1 MKKLKV
7 LQIGLSHSCGGIETF
22 LINTLNEIDKEIIE
36 MDFINVFETAKNEW
50 FYSEISSKAKIYNLP
65 DYRKHPIKFIKEIKK
80 IQEKNKYDIVHYNA
94 ASAVYLIPLLAA
106 KIAGVKHIIMHG
118 HNNSSDKG
126 VIKEIIHRISR
137 IFVPCFAN
145 HFFACSYSAGEWF
158 YNKRILKSDRFNVVK
173 NPVDIKK
180 FKFNSLERKKG
191 RKEFGISEN
200 TKVIGHV
207 GSFKKV
213 KNHKFIIKVFYE
225 YQKKHDDV
233 KLMLVGDG
241 KLFEDIKKY
250 VADLGI
256 SNKVIFTGLV
266 NDVYRVMN
274 IFDVFLFPSKCEG
287 LGTVLIEAQ
296 ANGLPCVVSDIIPY
310 EACVSNNYYK
320 VSLKNSINTWV
331 NVLEKLDSS
340 RNLFDT
346 KYECYDVVNC
356 ARELESLYFSINKIK
371 LCHFVYGIKNGGVE
385 KVLTSYFSNMCL
397 NDYDLHI
404 VSQGES
410 DLVNLNE
417 FESLGFKVHVV
428 TRKADSFFKNFKD
441 IFEILKTYNF
451 DIIHCHMSNTNF
463 FPLFY
468 GWLAGVKVRINHSHN
483 AKEKMS
489 FLLRFLSKLS
499 LIFDTHRV
507 ACSLDAA
514 EWLFESVDNV
524 YILKNAIDLSKFSF
538 NINDRKII
546 RNSFEISDDEIVIGH
561 IGRFEEQKNH
571 KFLIDLFD
579 NLYKIN
585 NKYKLILIGIGDLM
599 DSFKEYVS
607 KLPCSDNVIFLGSR
621 NDVPNLLQAFDL
633 FLFPSLFEGLGI
645 VLIEAQV
652 SGLPCISSKNVP
664 YEVKI
669 TDNVDFLDLD
679 IKLWLDTILNKEIVK
694 RDLQFDLVSKAG
706 YNIVDASSELDSFY
720 KSI

>member
-1 MKKLKV
+1 MKKLKI

-22 LINTLNEIDKEIIE
+22 LINTLSEINKEVIE
-36 MDFINVFETAKNEW
+36 MDFVNVFETAKNEW
-50 FYSEISSKAKIYNLP
+50 FYSEISSKTKIYDLP
-65 DYRKHPIKFIKEIKK
+65 DYRKHPIKFMQEIKK

-94 ASAVYLIPLLAA
+94 ASAVYLVPLIAA
-106 KIAGVKHIIMHG
+106 KLAGVKHIIMHG

-126 VIKEIIHRISR
+126 IIKEIVHRISR
-137 IFVPCFAN
+137 VFVPYFAN

-158 YNKRILKSDRFNVVK
+158 YNKKILKSDRFNVIK

-180 FKFNSLERKKG
+180 FKFNSLVRKEER
-191 RKEFGISEN
+191 REFGISEN
-200 TKVIGHV
+200 MKIIGHV

-225 YQKKHDDV
+225 YQKRHDDV

-241 KLFEDIKKY
+241 KLFGDIKKY

-256 SNKVIFTGLV
+256 SDKVVFTGLV
-266 NDVYRVMN
+266 NDVYRIMN
-274 IFDVFLFPSKCEG
+274 VFDIFLFPSMCEG

-296 ANGLPCVVSDIIPY
+296 ANGLPCVVSDTIPY

-320 VSLKNSINTWV
+320 VGLKESINTWV
-331 NVLEKLDSS
+331 ETLEKLNLS
-340 RNLFDT
+340 RNKFNK
-346 KYECYDVVNC
+346 KYESYNIYNC
-356 ARELESLYFSINKIK
+356 ARELESLYFDITKIK

-385 KVLTSYFSNMCL
+385 KVITSYFSNMCL

-410 DLVNLNE
+410 DVVNLNE
-417 FESLGFKVHVV
+417 FKKLGFKVHVV
-428 TRKADSFFKNFKD
+428 TRKGENFFKNFID
-441 IFEILKTYNF
+441 IFKILKTYNF

-483 AKEKMS
+483 AREKMN

-499 LIFDTHRV
+499 LVFDTHRM
-507 ACSLDAA
+507 ACSIDAA
-514 EWLFESVDNV
+514 EWLFESVDNI
-524 YILKNAIDLSKFSF
+524 YILKNAINLSKFSF
-538 NINDRKII
+538 NIDDRKFI
-546 RNSFEISDDEIVIGH
+546 RNSFGISDDEIVIGH
-561 IGRFEEQKNH
+561 IGRFEQQKNH
-571 KFLIDLFD
+571 KFLIDLFEK
-579 NLYKIN
+579 LYTIN
-585 NKYKLILIGIGDLM
+585 SKYKLILVGVGDLM
-599 DSFKEYVS
+599 NNFKEYVS
-607 KLPCSDNVIFLGSR
+607 NLTCSDNVIFLGSR
-621 NDVPNLLQAFDL
+621 NDVPDLLQAFDL

-652 SGLPCISSKNVP
+652 SGISCISSKNVP

-669 TDNVDFLDLD
+669 TDNFEFLDLD
-679 IKLWLDTILNKEIVK
+679 INLWLDAVLSKEIIERK
-694 RDLQFDLVSKAG
+694 LQFELISKAG